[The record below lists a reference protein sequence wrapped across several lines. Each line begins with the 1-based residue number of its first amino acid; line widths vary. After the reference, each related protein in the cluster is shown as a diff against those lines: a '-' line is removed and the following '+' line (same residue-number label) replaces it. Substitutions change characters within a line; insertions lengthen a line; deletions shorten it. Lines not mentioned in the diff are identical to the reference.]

1 MTTKRSDRGIV
12 RLANQSWPA
21 TSIGGRE
28 FRRTQ
33 SKVAPWLRD
42 VAKVWVRWC
51 AGDEPGMVVET
62 SGTTGSPKVVSHA
75 RASVLASV
83 NDTIQHWHLVP
94 GTRAAMVL
102 PATFVAGQAM
112 LIRALEGAWDLTL
125 VQPSSQPAW
134 DGAMDFVAMT
144 PHQADGWLE
153 RGSGST
159 QTLLL
164 GGGPVSRTLL
174 DKLLNSNRAAFVW
187 ESYGLSETI
196 THVAARPLKDLDGLE
211 GAFVPLPSA
220 TIGVNDDGCA
230 VVHAPSRG
238 IHHLPTNDCIEE
250 LPAGGFRWLG
260 RADDVINSGGVLV
273 HPQTVERAFESIMPA
288 WVSDWAAFGKA
299 DDALGE
305 AVVLRVDG
313 QVPQGTHPETWSSDW
328 RVALKGILG
337 PAKTPRRIE
346 WGSLPRTERGKLNR
360 RWLAND

>member
-1 MTTKRSDRGIV
+1 
-12 RLANQSWPA
+12 
-21 TSIGGRE
+21 
-28 FRRTQ
+28 
-33 SKVAPWLRD
+33 
-42 VAKVWVRWC
+42 
-51 AGDEPGMVVET
+51 
-62 SGTTGSPKVVSHA
+62 
-75 RASVLASV
+75 
-83 NDTIQHWHLVP
+83 
-94 GTRAAMVL
+94 MVL

-125 VQPSSQPAW
+125 IQPSSQPIW

-174 DKLLNSNRAAFVW
+174 DKLLKSNRAAFVW

-196 THVAARPLKDLDGLE
+196 THVATRPLKDLDGLD

-220 TIGVNDDGCA
+220 TIGVNGDGCA

-250 LPAGGFRWLG
+250 LPEGGFRWLG

-273 HPQTVERAFESIMPA
+273 HPQSVERAFESIMPA

-313 QVPQGTHPETWSSDW
+313 QVPEGTHPETWSSDW